1 MTNKKFWKIM
11 KPLMTNKGVLS
22 SSAIIIEEN
31 NKLISDEEVLV
42 DIFNDHYINIVE
54 NTLGKKP
61 KCLGEPNDPG
71 KDRET
76 VKLIIEKY
84 KDNPI
89 IKKIKEN
96 SQDITFRFLK

>member
-1 MTNKKFWKIM
+1 MFKYHEKKK
-11 KPLMTNKGVLS
+11 KK
-22 SSAIIIEEN
+22 
-31 NKLISDEEVLV
+31 KVLV
-42 DIFNDHYINIVE
+42 DIFNNHYINIVE

-61 KCLGEPNDPG
+61 KCLGEPNDLA

-89 IKKIKEN
+89 IKK
-96 SQDITFRFLK
+96 F